1 MSEVQPEV
9 ITNGLQLAEGKGSGG
24 KILKEVTA
32 VGEGPVN
39 SVKHKSGKD
48 EVKEEDGAVGGAPKH
63 GRFRITKP
71 DAGESTSVY
80 QDCTQRGVKG
90 FSPAAAVDLLMGTQG
105 VAAIR
110 PETIPSFFRGALKK
124 NARGVALKV
133 KREGEWREYTFQQY
147 WDTVVSVAKS
157 YLKVHRVHRH
167 TDT

>member
-1 MSEVQPEV
+1 MQPDV
-9 ITNGLQLAEGKGSGG
+9 IANGLQLAEGKGSGG
-24 KILKEVTA
+24 KTLKEITA

-39 SVKHKSGKD
+39 SVTHKSGQE
-48 EVKEEDGAVGGAPKH
+48 EVKKEDGAVRGAPKH

-71 DAGESTSVY
+71 DEGESCSVY
-80 QDCTQRGVKG
+80 QHCTQRGVKG

-110 PETIPSFFRGALKK
+110 PVTIPSFFRGALKK

-157 YLKVHRVHRH
+157 YLKVHRVHKH